1 VCCGQLLTYIAASL
15 AALLAAQRKIIKEQ
29 LDQMQDQYD
38 DARTR
43 AMLLEGELRE
53 LQEADTQQQM
63 YDLQNQINT
72 LRQDKAR
79 LEQQLRTFDQMKQM
93 LQG

>member
-1 VCCGQLLTYIAASL
+1 
-15 AALLAAQRKIIKEQ
+15 
-29 LDQMQDQYD
+29 MQDQRD

-43 AMLLEGELRE
+43 VMLLEGELRE
-53 LQEADTQQQM
+53 LQETDTQQQM
-63 YDLQNQINT
+63 YDLQNQIDT

>member
-1 VCCGQLLTYIAASL
+1 
-15 AALLAAQRKIIKEQ
+15 
-29 LDQMQDQYD
+29 MQDQRD

-43 AMLLEGELRE
+43 VMLLEGELRE

-63 YDLQNQINT
+63 YDLQSQIDT

-79 LEQQLRTFDQMKQM
+79 LEQQLHTFDQMKQM
-93 LQG
+93 LSS

>member
-1 VCCGQLLTYIAASL
+1 
-15 AALLAAQRKIIKEQ
+15 
-29 LDQMQDQYD
+29 MQDQYD

-43 AMLLEGELRE
+43 VMLLEGELRE
-53 LQEADTQQQM
+53 LHEADTQQQM

-72 LRQDKAR
+72 LEQDKAR

-93 LQG
+93 LQE